1 MATRAAT
8 RAAAQGRVTR
18 SGRVPQELI
27 DAELTKALS
36 IKDRRLGS
44 IGPSVNVQ
52 EARRRLGDPETAAGL
67 PGTNLCRYAGDDA
80 KVAGKRPSYFN
91 EKTIGRY
98 GMQLCGKNIAEAWSD
113 PEFLQQQKLVCG
125 EKKEWV
131 FPYKR
136 GGKTVKGHCRN
147 LHARRPRAKKVKREA
162 DPRQKELNRLI
173 RERDATSNMA
183 QYAKLDRQIKELRA
197 AMKPK
202 REPIVTEPDDISQFD
217 FTVVRPNNQPR
228 KPPSNRRPVAGT
240 RRAPTVITGSMQAF
254 IDSLPRGEQG
264 KAKNIMTAYRNFGG
278 LEPSEAIARYKQR
291 REDDARTPLDNAGDF
306 EDELNTDDESDD
318 DFGGGALGPGL
329 QNLLEN
335 VEFQRDHPVL
345 ADRLRVRA
353 GDAGITRAQEIAQR
367 VATLVA
373 SGMTEQAATTQE
385 RNERDQIA
393 QLANDSYNVAMA
405 QINQVAMPAA
415 IASGRIM
422 HQRDVDDAPDSPGGA
437 GMGIPEGFHRMPD
450 GTIMADSEHLVGAG
464 YLIV

>member
-147 LHARRPRAKKVKREA
+147 LHAARPRAPTDTALHTHKQYDCRMSGRKYRRTQWVE
-162 DPRQKELNRLI
+162 KEGTIGI
-173 RERDATSNMA
+173 R
-183 QYAKLDRQIKELRA
+183 
-197 AMKPK
+197 
-202 REPIVTEPDDISQFD
+202 
-217 FTVVRPNNQPR
+217 
-228 KPPSNRRPVAGT
+228 
-240 RRAPTVITGSMQAF
+240 
-254 IDSLPRGEQG
+254 SLPVQPPGTSSP
-264 KAKNIMTAYRNFGG
+264 A
-278 LEPSEAIARYKQR
+278 
-291 REDDARTPLDNAGDF
+291 
-306 EDELNTDDESDD
+306 
-318 DFGGGALGPGL
+318 ALKM
-329 QNLLEN
+329 
-335 VEFQRDHPVL
+335 V
-345 ADRLRVRA
+345 
-353 GDAGITRAQEIAQR
+353 GITSCSPTGLLHTTCAGRR
-367 VATLVA
+367 H
-373 SGMTEQAATTQE
+373 AATRGPQPH
-385 RNERDQIA
+385 D
-393 QLANDSYNVAMA
+393 
-405 QINQVAMPAA
+405 
-415 IASGRIM
+415 
-422 HQRDVDDAPDSPGGA
+422 
-437 GMGIPEGFHRMPD
+437 
-450 GTIMADSEHLVGAG
+450 
-464 YLIV
+464 